1 MRDKVEETEKFEEM
15 LEFKWPYGLSDIESI
30 EGTEVTDEHRRDAMF
45 ATGCECLHY
54 MEVAVHELSPGFRR
68 YGGTLA
74 KIVTQ
79 FQEARSTIK
88 EEMTRIAHR
97 NLRCVVTGNLGGR
110 RVMSARLAT
119 HEKEMRDGARERLKE
134 ARDDVN
140 PMIDDNVTLG
150 IDLGKDEGSDTV
162 AVVVDLTAGT
172 VDEVELDETPDDLK
186 TDPI

>member
-15 LEFKWPYGLSDIESI
+15 LEFKWPYGLSDIKSI

-110 RVMSARLAT
+110 RILNARLAT
-119 HEKEMRDGARERLKE
+119 IEKE
-134 ARDDVN
+134 ARDK
-140 PMIDDNVTLG
+140 PREMP
-150 IDLGKDEGSDTV
+150 ES
-162 AVVVDLTAGT
+162 
-172 VDEVELDETPDDLK
+172 LK
-186 TDPI
+186 TD